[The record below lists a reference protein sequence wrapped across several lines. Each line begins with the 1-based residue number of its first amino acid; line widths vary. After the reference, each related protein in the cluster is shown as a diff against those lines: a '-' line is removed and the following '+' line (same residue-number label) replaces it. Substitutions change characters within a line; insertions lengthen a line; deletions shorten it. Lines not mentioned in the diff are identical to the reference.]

1 MALAYILGRATAG
14 LFRALSGKPKARVS
28 PASPA
33 RPPRVAW
40 RDART
45 ESLALRQAVEA
56 MEGHVDVLQQIAD
69 AWLLSA
75 NLKQF
80 DAQRFYANVARSRN
94 MAAALDDDC
103 AAVVAEIRALERQRD
118 QAAWFEARE
127 RQAHAVADRAM
138 MLRAEMDVRL
148 RALAA
153 TRGVIASDLV
163 AQAAATVRPV
173 SQTALDPLLREPAD
187 DHPIVLTEW
196 LR

>member
-1 MALAYILGRATAG
+1 MALAYTLGRATAG
-14 LFRALSGKPKARVS
+14 IFRALSGKPKARVS

-40 RDART
+40 RDVRT
-45 ESLALRQAVEA
+45 ESPTLRQAVEA

-80 DAQRFYANVARSRN
+80 DAQRFYANVARSRD

-118 QAAWFEARE
+118 RAAWFEARE
-127 RQAHAVADRAM
+127 RQAHAVA
-138 MLRAEMDVRL
+138 
-148 RALAA
+148 
-153 TRGVIASDLV
+153 
-163 AQAAATVRPV
+163 
-173 SQTALDPLLREPAD
+173 
-187 DHPIVLTEW
+187 
-196 LR
+196 